1 MSTCVLLLGKAFP
14 DSRTPSQAH
23 FYPFVADE
31 IKTHQR
37 GPHPHLHE
45 YVSLHEQRGNKVI
58 DATETASWLNLKSRD
73 YPSGSS
79 VITGSL
85 KAEEKYRSESEKG
98 M

>member
-1 MSTCVLLLGKAFP
+1 MFFSLERHP
-14 DSRTPSQAH
+14 PTPEPLPQAH